1 MITVVELPEYL
12 KRAGRL
18 LKENERERIVT
29 YLAAHPA
36 TGAIMQ
42 GTGGIRKL
50 RWKREGTGKSGG
62 VRVIYYY
69 HDDHIPLFLLT
80 VFSKNEKTNLKK
92 SEQNELAKF
101 TRRLVETYESKS

>member
-1 MITVVELPEYL
+1 MIAVVELPEFL

-29 YLAAHPA
+29 FLAAHPA
-36 TGAIMQ
+36 TGVIMQ

-50 RWKREGTGKSGG
+50 RWKREGTGKSCG

-69 HDDHIPLFLLT
+69 HDEHIPLFLLT
-80 VFSKNEKTNLKK
+80 VFSKNEKVNLSK
-92 SEQNELAKF
+92 SERNELAKF
-101 TRRLVETYESKS
+101 TRQLIETYRSKS